1 MMSEYMFEV
10 QGKGLFPV
18 DMLRRERCFPATTL
32 DAHNIAPDYDTDMR
46 LKRSVVLIRPARAR
60 YEMPDVE
67 RWESFG
73 WTVTEIKWLTPT
85 GAWEQV
91 L

>member
-1 MMSEYMFEV
+1 MSEYMFSVE
-10 QGKGLFPV
+10 GKGIFPV

-32 DAHNIAPDYDTDMR
+32 DAHNIAPDYDSN
-46 LKRSVVLIRPARAR
+46 LKERRTVVLIRPARAR
-60 YEMPDVE
+60 YDAPEVK
-67 RWESFG
+67 RWASFG
-73 WTVTEIKWLTPT
+73 WIVTEIKWLTPT